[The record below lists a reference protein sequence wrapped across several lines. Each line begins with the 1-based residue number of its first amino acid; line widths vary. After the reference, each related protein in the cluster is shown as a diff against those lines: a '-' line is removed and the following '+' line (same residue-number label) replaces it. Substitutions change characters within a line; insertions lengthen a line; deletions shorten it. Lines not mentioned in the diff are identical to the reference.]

1 MNKIGVR
8 SWCFKFRKFVKTK
21 CSSYYKKKF
30 DEFSRGLTKVT
41 LIIIDPVE
49 SVVCTKLEFVVGVS
63 SLEKF
68 VKTKCSSYYM
78 KQFDEFSRGLTSVTL
93 IIIDPVESVQNWS
106 SSLVPVPELCR
117 PLFFS
122 VCDAANERR
131 S

>member
-1 MNKIGVR
+1 M
-8 SWCFKFRKFVKTK
+8 
-21 CSSYYKKKF
+21 
-30 DEFSRGLTKVT
+30 
-41 LIIIDPVE
+41 IIIDPVE
-49 SVVCTKLEFVVGVS
+49 CRKVEFVVCVS

-68 VKTKCSSYYM
+68 VKTKCSSYCM

>member
-1 MNKIGVR
+1 M
-8 SWCFKFRKFVKTK
+8 
-21 CSSYYKKKF
+21 
-30 DEFSRGLTKVT
+30 
-41 LIIIDPVE
+41 IIVDPVE
-49 SVVCTKLEFVVGVS
+49 CRKFEFVVCVS

-68 VKTKCSSYYM
+68 VKTKCSSYCM

>member
-1 MNKIGVR
+1 MLTR
-8 SWCFKFRKFVKTK
+8 FKLEKV
-21 CSSYYKKKF
+21 C
-30 DEFSRGLTKVT
+30 EFNDLMGFLRINRRNV
-41 LIIIDPVE
+41 DNHPVDFE
-49 SVVCTKLEFVVGVS
+49 SVRNGSSSLVISRFHHS

-68 VKTKCSSYYM
+68 VKTKRSSHYM